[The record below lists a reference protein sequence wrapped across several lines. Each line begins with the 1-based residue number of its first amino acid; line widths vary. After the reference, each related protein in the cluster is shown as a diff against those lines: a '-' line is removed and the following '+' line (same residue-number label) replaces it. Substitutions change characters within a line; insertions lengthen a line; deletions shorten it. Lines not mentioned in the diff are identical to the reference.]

1 VRCGCFATRNGPVR
15 AAPVEGM
22 LEGVIL
28 LLLAEHPLHGYELLR
43 QITGEGLMAGS
54 AHPGRVYETLA
65 RLASAGCV
73 STKREP
79 NLLGPERLRHTL
91 TANGVRR
98 LARWIVALEQ
108 SHERVTRFLKRYQN
122 IKEAS

>member
-1 VRCGCFATRNGPVR
+1 
-15 AAPVEGM
+15 M
-22 LEGVIL
+22 LEGAIL
-28 LLLAEHPLHGYELLR
+28 LLLAERPLCGYELLR
-43 QITGEGLMAGS
+43 QITADDLLAGS

-65 RLASAGCV
+65 RLAAGGCV
-73 STKREP
+73 STNREP

-91 TANGVRR
+91 TAEGVRR